1 MSNSMSNSRY
11 YHTVLRNSS
20 ISHLKYLY
28 RTHLVAGESTKAAYC
43 VLAMCRMIGP
53 ALTARILGPYLQTR
67 TMLQLVWLDTS
78 RTQLP
83 AFLCYQAS

>member
-1 MSNSMSNSRY
+1 MRTTSYSRY
-11 YHTVLRNSS
+11 YQLVLKNAS

-28 RTHLVAGESTKAAYC
+28 RTHLIAGESTQAAYC
-43 VLAMCRMIGP
+43 VLALCRMIGP
-53 ALTARILGPYLQTR
+53 APTMRILGPYLQLR